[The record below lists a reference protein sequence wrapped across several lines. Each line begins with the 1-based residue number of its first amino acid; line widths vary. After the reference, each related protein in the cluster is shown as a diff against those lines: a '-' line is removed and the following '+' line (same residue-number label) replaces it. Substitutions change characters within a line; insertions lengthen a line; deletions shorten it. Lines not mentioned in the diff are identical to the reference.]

1 MRYLDKLLESL
12 ETSGPKKKGKPNN
25 FKLLKTLVH
34 RGQAADKAGDKLDK
48 KYIKRHTKTGRG
60 ASEDE
65 KQDQTLNK
73 LSATGKEAEKSF
85 TQADK
90 LASKVHL
97 KGGGKG
103 DGKPRGKLRLA
114 HAAYQ
119 QIGDI
124 IAEARKK
131 LNYKDETDRAIAAD
145 KKLKTAR
152 GNFRTAKP
160 GSKDQTSAL
169 TRQERALKVK
179 QGRLKRAADKMDSI
193 QSHTSYQQIGDVLA
207 EAMFGKIRTKAAN
220 KLDDISRK
228 QYKKGES
235 DEASGK
241 PKRAGMRGRAAH
253 YAGKLAQRV
262 RPKEK
267 SK

>member
-1 MRYLDKLLESL
+1 MRYLDKLAED
-12 ETSGPKKKGKPNN
+12 KVDKGKTPAE
-25 FKLLKTLVH
+25 KIKARVGRMGKKPDELEQKTRTGPVGDMARSKAQRKARLHTEEGPVTK
-34 RGQAADKAGDKLDK
+34 AANKFAK
-48 KYIKRHTKTGRG
+48 K
-60 ASEDE
+60 
-65 KQDQTLNK
+65 
-73 LSATGKEAEKSF
+73 KEAESIAK
-85 TQADK
+85 TKKDYEAVYGKRK
-90 LASKVHL
+90 LKAES
-97 KGGGKG
+97 
-103 DGKPRGKLRLA
+103 
-114 HAAYQ
+114 YQ

-179 QGRLKRAADKMDSI
+179 QGRLDRAEKKMDSI

-207 EAMFGKIRTKAAN
+207 EAILGKTRSKVAD
-220 KLDDISRK
+220 KLDKFSSK
-228 QYKKGES
+228 QYKRGES

-241 PKRAGMRGRAAH
+241 EGRAAVRGRVAH

>member
-1 MRYLDKLLESL
+1 MIYLEKLE
-12 ETSGPKKKGKPNN
+12 EAKKKKGRCWTGYKPKPGSVPYSKGSCVKEGY
-25 FKLLKTLVH
+25 KLLGL
-34 RGQAADKAGDKLDK
+34 AL
-48 KYIKRHTKTGRG
+48 I
-60 ASEDE
+60 
-65 KQDQTLNK
+65 
-73 LSATGKEAEKSF
+73 EAIE
-85 TQADK
+85 
-90 LASKVHL
+90 
-97 KGGGKG
+97 
-103 DGKPRGKLRLA
+103 
-114 HAAYQ
+114 
-119 QIGDI
+119 
-124 IAEARKK
+124 RKK
-131 LNYKDETDRAIAAD
+131 LNYKGETDRAIAAD